1 MRSSELARL
10 AGVTVRALR
19 HYHHEGVLP
28 EPERGSN
35 GYREYRVSDLVRVL
49 RIRRLAAVGI
59 PLDEMS
65 SLLDGEPADAG
76 DLLDTL
82 DAELAAQIDRLTA
95 QRSLIARLRATDA
108 APDVPP
114 ELAPHLAVLA
124 AAGGPAGLASMDRDQ
139 SVLLAHLAGEE
150 GMPRLTRLY
159 EILSAPA
166 LAHLVAE
173 ISARFAEIDAD
184 TASTEIEGFVET
196 VVAALAPVVAAVTDA
211 GGAVDLG
218 PGAEL
223 VDDLV
228 RMQFTTAQRR
238 VLREIER
245 RLS

>member
-1 MRSSELARL
+1 MRSGELARL

-19 HYHHEGVLP
+19 HYHQEGVLP

-35 GYREYRVSDLVRVL
+35 GYRDYGVSDLVRVL

-59 PLDEMS
+59 PLDKMPA
-65 SLLDGEPADAG
+65 LLDGEPADAG
-76 DLLDTL
+76 ALLESL
-82 DAELAAQIDRLTA
+82 DAELADQIDRLTA

-124 AAGGPAGLASMDRDQ
+124 TAGGPVGLASMDRDQ

-159 EILSAPA
+159 EILSTPA
-166 LAHLVAE
+166 LAPLVAE
-173 ISARFAEIDAD
+173 ISARFAEIGAG
-184 TASTEIEGFVET
+184 TASGEVDAFIET
-196 VVAALAPVVAAVTDA
+196 VVAAFAPVVAELTDA
-211 GGAVDLG
+211 GVAVELGA
-218 PGAEL
+218 GAEL

-228 RMQFTTAQRR
+228 RTQFTPEQRR

-245 RLS
+245 RLA

>member
-1 MRSSELARL
+1 MRSGELARL

-49 RIRRLAAVGI
+49 RIRRLAAVGV
-59 PLDEMS
+59 PLDEMGA
-65 SLLDGEPADAG
+65 LLDGETADAG
-76 DLLDTL
+76 AILDTL
-82 DAELAAQIDRLTA
+82 DAELAAQIDRLNA
-95 QRSLIARLRATDA
+95 QRALIARLRAADA
-108 APDVPP
+108 ALDVPP

-124 AAGGPAGLASMDRDQ
+124 AAGGPAGLASTDRDQ

-159 EILSAPA
+159 ETLSAPA
-166 LAHLVAE
+166 LAPLVTE
-173 ISARFAEIDAD
+173 ISARFAAIDAD
-184 TASTEIEGFVET
+184 TASAEVDGLVET
-196 VVAALAPVVAAVTDA
+196 VVAAFAPVVAELTDA

-218 PGAEL
+218 AGAGL
-223 VDDLV
+223 IDDLV
-228 RMQFTTAQRR
+228 RMQFTPAQRS

>member
-1 MRSSELARL
+1 MRSGELARL

-19 HYHHEGVLP
+19 HYHQEGVLP

-59 PLDEMS
+59 PLDEMAA
-65 SLLDGEPADAG
+65 LLDGEAADPGA
-76 DLLDTL
+76 LLDTL
-82 DAELAAQIDRLTA
+82 DAELAAQIDRLRA

-166 LAHLVAE
+166 LGPLIAE
-173 ISARFAEIDAD
+173 ISARFSEIGADTPATEID
-184 TASTEIEGFVET
+184 GFVET
-196 VVAALAPVVAAVTDA
+196 VVAAFGPVVAEVTDA

-218 PGAEL
+218 PGADL

-228 RMQFTTAQRR
+228 RIQFTPAQRR

>member
-1 MRSSELARL
+1 MRSGELARL

-19 HYHHEGVLP
+19 HYHQEGVLP

-49 RIRRLAAVGI
+49 RIRRLSAVGV
-59 PLDEMS
+59 PLDEMTA
-65 SLLDGEPADAG
+65 LLDGETADAG
-76 DLLDTL
+76 ALLDSL
-82 DAELAAQIDRLTA
+82 DAELAAQIDRLAA

-124 AAGGPAGLASMDRDQ
+124 AAGGPADLANMDRDQ

-159 EILSAPA
+159 EILSTPA
-166 LAHLVAE
+166 LSPLIAE
-173 ISARFAEIDAD
+173 ISARFAEIDTD
-184 TASTEIEGFVET
+184 TASAEIDGFIET
-196 VVAALAPVVAAVTDA
+196 VVTAFGPIVAEVTDA

-218 PGAEL
+218 PGAGL
-223 VDDLV
+223 IDDLV
-228 RMQFTTAQRR
+228 RIQFTPAQRR

>member
-1 MRSSELARL
+1 
-10 AGVTVRALR
+10 
-19 HYHHEGVLP
+19 
-28 EPERGSN
+28 
-35 GYREYRVSDLVRVL
+35 
-49 RIRRLAAVGI
+49 
-59 PLDEMS
+59 
-65 SLLDGEPADAG
+65 
-76 DLLDTL
+76 
-82 DAELAAQIDRLTA
+82 
-95 QRSLIARLRATDA
+95 
-108 APDVPP
+108 
-114 ELAPHLAVLA
+114 
-124 AAGGPAGLASMDRDQ
+124 
-139 SVLLAHLAGEE
+139 
-150 GMPRLTRLY
+150 MPRLSRLY

-196 VVAALAPVVAAVTDA
+196 VVAALAPVVAEVTDA